1 MSEKKYTHA
10 KLRDLIHCDQSAMH
24 LVLADLY
31 RIALKKIA
39 FEVRKYMHPF
49 ILRDEI
55 RCSYQSR
62 ETGEPSRTPRTSH
75 HYNLINKSKR
85 EDFTPKKFC

>member
-1 MSEKKYTHA
+1 MSEKKYTTHA

-31 RIALKKIA
+31 RIPLKKIA

-55 RCSYQSR
+55 RGSYLSR
-62 ETGEPSRTPRTSH
+62 ETGEPSRTPRTSR
-75 HYNLINKSKR
+75 HYNMISKSKR
-85 EDFTPKKFC
+85 EDFTPK

>member
-1 MSEKKYTHA
+1 MKKKYTTHA

-31 RIALKKIA
+31 RIALKKL
-39 FEVRKYMHPF
+39 RLRLGKYMHPL

-55 RCSYQSR
+55 RGGYLSR
-62 ETGEPSRTPRTSH
+62 ETDEPSRTPRKSD

-85 EDFTPKKFC
+85 EDFTPK

>member
-1 MSEKKYTHA
+1 MQP
-10 KLRDLIHCDQSAMH
+10 L
-24 LVLADLY
+24 
-31 RIALKKIA
+31 
-39 FEVRKYMHPF
+39 

-55 RCSYQSR
+55 RGSYLSR

-85 EDFTPKKFC
+85 EDFTPKKILLTFFHTSIKGFFNTSIKPT